1 MSNGLLVVP
10 EGDASPGENKLN
22 MKQLYE
28 LFRNTNSHGIVSLPF
43 LGLIQYSL
51 EKNDHSLIRN
61 VTRELYL
68 NLSYMTLSGARDF
81 QFDAVSDLTAKISFL
96 FKITTVENNK
106 MREKEHFATAKK
118 INDDRVFEPKLE
130 DPLDDVIEIII
141 MPESELKKSM
151 YPYVEPTVQTA
162 DETDK
167 TQQLI
172 DDDFYDLQNKFD
184 KVNDI
189 ATEQKKQKKIEDTME
204 SVIDENNPFNNF
216 DGFWWEDD
224 LFNNGDSQ
232 ETVEVSK
239 NILEEIQDISDNILR
254 NIRPVDNRTIEEL
267 IDYDFIPI
275 DDRTQQELEDDDYN
289 SLESDTEIE
298 EILAWDPKQTAITNP
313 DPIVK
318 LSTDYNKKVKAANK
332 IKNKY
337 LRKKVGQRN
346 KSNKKSVEWLK
357 TADYLDT
364 KDQDKINYMF
374 VPPEKKQQ
382 MK

>member
-1 MSNGLLVVP
+1 
-10 EGDASPGENKLN
+10 
-22 MKQLYE
+22 
-28 LFRNTNSHGIVSLPF
+28 
-43 LGLIQYSL
+43 
-51 EKNDHSLIRN
+51 
-61 VTRELYL
+61 
-68 NLSYMTLSGARDF
+68 MTLSGARNF

-141 MPESELKKSM
+141 MPEQELKKSM

-189 ATEQKKQKKIEDTME
+189 ATEQEKRKKIEDTME
-204 SVIDENNPFNNF
+204 SVIDENNHFNNF

-224 LFNNGDSQ
+224 LFNNRDSR
-232 ETVEVSK
+232 EPVEVSK
-239 NILEEIQDISDNILR
+239 NILDEIQDISDNILR

-275 DDRTQQELEDDDYN
+275 DDRTQQELEDHDYN

-298 EILAWDPKQTAITNP
+298 EISA
-313 DPIVK
+313 
-318 LSTDYNKKVKAANK
+318 
-332 IKNKY
+332 
-337 LRKKVGQRN
+337 
-346 KSNKKSVEWLK
+346 
-357 TADYLDT
+357 
-364 KDQDKINYMF
+364 
-374 VPPEKKQQ
+374 
-382 MK
+382 